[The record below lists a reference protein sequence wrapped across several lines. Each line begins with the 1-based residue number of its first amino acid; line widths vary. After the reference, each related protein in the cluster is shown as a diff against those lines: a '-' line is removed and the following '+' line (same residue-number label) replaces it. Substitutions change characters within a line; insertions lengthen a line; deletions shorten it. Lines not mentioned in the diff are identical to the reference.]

1 MATNAS
7 IANSNARRQEWLKN
21 IMASAP
27 NNLAPYSKILKLSD
41 KVRPFVEK
49 AESWFFDP
57 TDEIDARFGIVADN
71 DSSIY
76 WFQLTTDYLQGH
88 DFRALNGLLMNNVPY
103 LKPEDECFGE
113 EIQSPVETEDEDT
126 PLILEESPAQEVTT
140 PSEEPIYQGLEI
152 KGRPQVDLNDIY
164 RKPNKP
170 EDSLGDSLYD
180 DERIDYRRTKSY
192 VSPARSSTLASMI
205 DLIEQVFNRID
216 TRLSNRATAA
226 FIAHSASLLN
236 KRLAY
241 CVCTES
247 QNFEESDLTKLYL
260 ALSSRYTHIIDQ
272 GAIPLHA
279 LDDFIEH
286 RQNTLIEFFK
296 SLQIYVAD
304 YKEPQLNRHKPA
316 ETSNRRPIPR
326 VILNSHRRDRSRFGD
341 SRNDDSLDYAGDG
354 QFDSYDR
361 NYRR

>member
-1 MATNAS
+1 MTAKAS
-7 IANSNARRQEWLKN
+7 IAISNTRRREWLKN
-21 IMASAP
+21 IMSSNP
-27 NNLAPYSKILKLSD
+27 SDMTPYSKILKLSD
-41 KVRPFVEK
+41 TVRPYVEK
-49 AESWFFDP
+49 ADSWFFEP
-57 TDEIDARFGIVADN
+57 TSEIDARFGVVADN
-71 DSSIY
+71 GDSIY
-76 WFQLTTDYLQGH
+76 WFHLATDDLQG
-88 DFRALNGLLMNNVPY
+88 DYFRALNALLINDVPY
-103 LKPEDECFGE
+103 LNPKDKPAGE
-113 EIQSPVETEDEDT
+113 EIQNQVKAEDEDT
-126 PLILEESPAQEVTT
+126 PLILEESPAQEVPT
-140 PSEEPIYQGLEI
+140 PSEEPIYRGLEI

-164 RKPNKP
+164 RKSNKP
-170 EDSLGDSLYD
+170 EDSLGDSPYG
-180 DERIDYRRTKSY
+180 DERIDYRRTKGH

-216 TRLSNRATAA
+216 ARLSNRATAA

-241 CVCTES
+241 CVYTES

-260 ALSSRYTHIIDQ
+260 ALSSRYTNIIDQ

-286 RQNTLIEFFK
+286 RQNTLIEFFN